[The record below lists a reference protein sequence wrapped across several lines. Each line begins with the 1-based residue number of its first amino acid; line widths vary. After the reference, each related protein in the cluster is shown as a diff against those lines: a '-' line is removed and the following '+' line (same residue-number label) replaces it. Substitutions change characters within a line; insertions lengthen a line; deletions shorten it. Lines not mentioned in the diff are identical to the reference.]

1 MDNTQ
6 LPILPLGIGYA
17 DSKNLLLLA
26 LSKKNIHSSETKD
39 KIVKIVKDTC
49 LNLGKVNQDVPD
61 DYVSP
66 FLVVLEHKEGE
77 HEPNNIGHISLEFST
92 EKLFKRNKFIN
103 SAKELS
109 KYRSV
114 LLHSLPL
121 NFANRIQE
129 ESLFQNDIK
138 RIYTDEEWK
147 DSLRLVFVKKEGA

>member
-6 LPILPLGIGYA
+6 PPILPLGIGYA
-17 DSKNLLLLA
+17 DNENLLLLA
-26 LSKKNIHSSETKD
+26 LSKDNIHSVKTKD

-49 LNLGKVNQDVPD
+49 SDLGKVNPDVSN

-77 HEPNNIGHISLEFST
+77 NDPDNIGHISLEFST
-92 EKLFKRNKFIN
+92 EKLFKRDKFIS
-103 SAKELS
+103 SAKELK

-114 LLHSLPL
+114 LLHNLPL

-129 ESLFQNDIK
+129 ESLFQDDVK
-138 RIYTDEEWK
+138 RIYSDDNWK
-147 DSLRLVFVKKEGA
+147 DSLRLVFVKKVGA